1 MSGGTRLPGPI
12 ANGGPPQNNT
22 QRGQE
27 PKVNNEPR
35 GAAPRKS
42 RQHSPPKSK
51 DADADAVQIL
61 KSERDANRITG
72 TVDNVAQNNNGDTTP
87 TGNLQKSTSNGALQR
102 GAVEQPPDGS
112 TEQGE
117 DAPKKKRLSAM
128 KPVARYVTVIYVSV
142 VYRINVNSE
151 LCMI

>member
-1 MSGGTRLPGPI
+1 MSGVSRLPGPI

-27 PKVNNEPR
+27 SRGNHEGQ

-51 DADADAVQIL
+51 DADTDAGVAQIP
-61 KSERDANRITG
+61 KSQRDVNGITG
-72 TVDNVAQNNNGDTTP
+72 SVDNVAQNNNGDTTP
-87 TGNLQKSTSNGALQR
+87 KEDIQKSTSNGALQR
-102 GAVEQPPDGS
+102 GAVEQPQDGS

-117 DAPKKKRLSAM
+117 EAPKKKRLPAM
-128 KPVARYVTVIYVSV
+128 KPVAR
-142 VYRINVNSE
+142 
-151 LCMI
+151 

>member
-1 MSGGTRLPGPI
+1 MSGVSRLPGPI

-22 QRGQE
+22 RGQE

-51 DADADAVQIL
+51 DADADTAQIL

-72 TVDNVAQNNNGDTTP
+72 SVDNVAQNNNGDTTP
-87 TGNLQKSTSNGALQR
+87 KEDIQKSTSNGALQR
-102 GAVEQPPDGS
+102 GAVKQPQDGS

-117 DAPKKKRLSAM
+117 EAPKKKRLSAM
-128 KPVARYVTVIYVSV
+128 KPVAR
-142 VYRINVNSE
+142 
-151 LCMI
+151 